1 MGRSRLATAARIHVQ
16 NTAPGRTDFVP
27 LRPAGAVYLGN
38 FRAPALET
46 VRLGIVG
53 LGERCGVLLEQLKTI
68 PHAEVVG
75 LCDLSLPALQAA
87 AQECPPELSGA
98 LHLFS
103 GPQGYERMLEEAHPD
118 AVLICTTWATHA
130 SMAVAAMEHGAHA
143 LVEVPL
149 GLTLQELWQVVDT
162 AERTQRHCMMME
174 NCCYGRDELMFLNMV
189 RQGFIGDLLHGE
201 AAYIH
206 DLRER
211 QLNAETDWHLAHL
224 ATRNGNL
231 YPTHGLGPLAQYMN
245 LARTDDT
252 FDRIVSLSSPALGRA
267 AYAEKNLP
275 PDHPWNQVEFKCG
288 DINTSIIKT
297 RLGRTILVQ
306 WDETSPR
313 PYNRRNLIQG
323 TEGTLAGFPTRIAG
337 AGLNDGSEWVVGDDA
352 LEPLRE
358 RFEHPLW
365 RRLGEAA
372 AEADSRGGMNY
383 ILLARIVECLHRG
396 EPLDQNVYEG
406 ALWSAVAPLSEKSV
420 REGGLPQGFPDFTRG
435 DWQSTPPLGIV
446 E

>member
-1 MGRSRLATAARIHVQ
+1 
-16 NTAPGRTDFVP
+16 
-27 LRPAGAVYLGN
+27 
-38 FRAPALET
+38 
-46 VRLGIVG
+46 
-53 LGERCGVLLEQLKTI
+53 
-68 PHAEVVG
+68 
-75 LCDLSLPALQAA
+75 
-87 AQECPPELSGA
+87 
-98 LHLFS
+98 
-103 GPQGYERMLEEAHPD
+103 
-118 AVLICTTWATHA
+118 
-130 SMAVAAMEHGAHA
+130 
-143 LVEVPL
+143 
-149 GLTLQELWQVVDT
+149 
-162 AERTQRHCMMME
+162 MMME

-211 QLNAETDWHLAHL
+211 HLNAETDWHLAHL
-224 ATRNGNL
+224 VTRNGNL

-252 FDRIVSLSSPALGRA
+252 FDRIVSFSSPALGRA

-275 PDHPWNQVEFKCG
+275 PEHPWNQVEFKCG

-306 WDETSPR
+306 WDVTSPR

-323 TEGTLAGFPTRIAG
+323 TGGTLAGFPTRIAG
-337 AGLNDGSEWVVGDDA
+337 AGLNDGSEWVVGDEA
-352 LEPLRE
+352 MEPLRE

-365 RRLGEAA
+365 QRLGEAA

-420 REGGLPQGFPDFTRG
+420 REGGLPQSFPDFTRG
-435 DWQSTPPLGIV
+435 DWQSTTPLGIV